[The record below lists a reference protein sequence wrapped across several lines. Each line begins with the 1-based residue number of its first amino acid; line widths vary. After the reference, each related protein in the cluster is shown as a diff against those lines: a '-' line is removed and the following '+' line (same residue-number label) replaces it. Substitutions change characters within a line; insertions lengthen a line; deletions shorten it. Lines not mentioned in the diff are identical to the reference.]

1 MRRFIILSVLGLGLC
16 VGGSTMAQAA
26 VYKQVTTKV
35 VVEKQIVT
43 EHVAPVHF
51 EHVTVRHWSHSFHRF
66 HR

>member
-1 MRRFIILSVLGLGLC
+1 
-16 VGGSTMAQAA
+16 
-26 VYKQVTTKV
+26 V